1 MTKREGCR
9 VKQVNI
15 HFRKSRSFYYFVD
28 ASVYL
33 NGFLL
38 LDSVEVATAR
48 WRWKRVF
55 FSNPDT
61 TVSKIELMPLMIG
74 ACVMSITPVF
84 EDKMRPSP
92 LRIVAFTS
100 HCVVLRSAESVMAVN
115 TRNRVI
121 RKHSANHCQMARP
134 STFISGTH
142 ATDTSKK
149 CPRLILIT
157 GTREKK
163 DCQTVKFIRIP
174 ISEDFHFVTGSP
186 RPFICLDNLN
196 RLETWTLHRKKG
208 TSALDFLFI
217 LMNSSVVY
225 QRSSVSVSV
234 RTFVLEGTYNVVK
247 YSNSHVIK
255 VLLQKVALLVGHDY
269 VSNFLKESDLVDL
282 SYFDCNQ

>member
-142 ATDTSKK
+142 ATDTLKK

-163 DCQTVKFIRIP
+163 KTARQ
-174 ISEDFHFVTGSP
+174 
-186 RPFICLDNLN
+186 
-196 RLETWTLHRKKG
+196 
-208 TSALDFLFI
+208 
-217 LMNSSVVY
+217 
-225 QRSSVSVSV
+225 
-234 RTFVLEGTYNVVK
+234 
-247 YSNSHVIK
+247 
-255 VLLQKVALLVGHDY
+255 
-269 VSNFLKESDLVDL
+269 
-282 SYFDCNQ
+282 